1 MFVCSV
7 IIIIKIYSKS
17 TQLRP
22 TNRRSKKLSRNK
34 QLFLIL
40 FTTNSLFVC
49 MISPLVLLNAT
60 GIEKYKSLL
69 RILINSP
76 MGVSLKQDQMGGK
89 IINVYLNILLDSFS
103 WEC

>member
-60 GIEKYKSLL
+60 GIENINHYCESLL
-69 RILINSP
+69 TVP
-76 MGVSLKQDQMGGK
+76 WGEK
-89 IINVYLNILLDSFS
+89 
-103 WEC
+103 